1 MMLDRPVMDT
11 RALRDAFGVL
21 PTGVCVVTIKDADGK
36 PTGVTVGSFTSLSL
50 DPALCL
56 FSLGRAQAS
65 ARLFVP
71 GAAFVVNVLPQQ
83 MADAAW
89 QFARPQADK
98 CDGIALSDT
107 VVDAPRLRDG
117 IAHFAC
123 NVHAV
128 HDGGDHVIVVGQIAD
143 FDQTAGDALLFYR
156 GGMHKPAVL

>member
-21 PTGVCVVTIKDADGK
+21 PTGVCVVTIKDPGGK

-65 ARLFVP
+65 AGLFVL

-98 CDGIALSDT
+98 CDGIDLGDT

-123 NVHAV
+123 HVHAV

-143 FDQTAGDALLFYR
+143 FDHAAGDALLFYR
-156 GGMHKPAVL
+156 GGMYKPAVL